1 MKKWLENYWY
11 HYKWATIISAFF
23 ITLAVICI
31 VQIASKKNYNIY
43 IRYVGDSVITGTQYD
58 DMTGALEKIVS
69 GDKKD
74 SVNFAQVA
82 YISDDDNP
90 YKNEK
95 NAVARE
101 TLSSMLVQPYYIY
114 IMDMTAYNDYK
125 DSGVFA
131 PLSSIFE
138 EDVTDISYDEYALY
152 LSKTEF
158 LKNAPGMEWV
168 EEDTVIVI
176 KIVPYDSVFTGKKSK
191 SELASFDIHKEF
203 LRSMVLG

>member
-23 ITLAVICI
+23 ITVAVICI

-114 IMDMTAYNDYK
+114 IMDLTAYNDYK

-158 LKNAPGMEWV
+158 LKNASGMEWV

>member
-58 DMTGALEKIVS
+58 DMTGALEKIIS

-138 EDVTDISYDEYALY
+138 EDITNISYDEYALY

>member
-23 ITLAVICI
+23 ITVAVICI

-58 DMTGALEKIVS
+58 DMTGSLEKIVS

-82 YISDDDNP
+82 YISDEDNP

-95 NAVARE
+95 NAVSRE

-191 SELASFDIHKEF
+191 RELASFDIHKEF

>member
-23 ITLAVICI
+23 ITVAVICI
-31 VQIASKKNYNIY
+31 VQISSKKDYNIY

-82 YISDDDNP
+82 YISDEDNP

-114 IMDMTAYNDYK
+114 IMDLTAYNDYK

-138 EDVTDISYDEYALY
+138 EDITDISYDEYALY

>member
-23 ITLAVICI
+23 ITVAVICI

-114 IMDMTAYNDYK
+114 IMDLTAYNDYK

-138 EDVTDISYDEYALY
+138 EDVTYISYDEYALY

-191 SELASFDIHKEF
+191 RELASFDIHKEF

>member
-23 ITLAVICI
+23 ITVAVICI
-31 VQIASKKNYNIY
+31 VQIASKKDYNIY

-82 YISDDDNP
+82 YISDEDNP

-114 IMDMTAYNDYK
+114 IMDLTAYNDYK

-191 SELASFDIHKEF
+191 RELSSFDIHKEF

>member
-23 ITLAVICI
+23 ITVAVICI

-191 SELASFDIHKEF
+191 RELASFDIHKEF

>member
-23 ITLAVICI
+23 ITVAVICI

-82 YISDDDNP
+82 YISDEDNP

-95 NAVARE
+95 NAVSRE

-114 IMDMTAYNDYK
+114 IMDLTAYNDYK

-191 SELASFDIHKEF
+191 RELASFDIHKEF

>member
-23 ITLAVICI
+23 ITVAVICI
-31 VQIASKKNYNIY
+31 VQIASKKDYNIY

-114 IMDMTAYNDYK
+114 IMDLTAYNDYK
-125 DSGVFA
+125 DSGVFV

-138 EDVTDISYDEYALY
+138 EDITDIYYDEYALY

-191 SELASFDIHKEF
+191 RELASFGIHKEF
-203 LRSMVLG
+203 LRTMVLG

>member
-23 ITLAVICI
+23 ITVAVICI
-31 VQIASKKNYNIY
+31 VQISSKKNYNIY

-82 YISDDDNP
+82 YISDEDNP

-95 NAVARE
+95 NAVSRE

-114 IMDMTAYNDYK
+114 IMDLTAYNDYK

-191 SELASFDIHKEF
+191 RELSSFDIHKEF

>member
-191 SELASFDIHKEF
+191 RELASFDIHKEF

>member
-23 ITLAVICI
+23 ITVAVICI
-31 VQIASKKNYNIY
+31 VQIASKKDYNIY

-114 IMDMTAYNDYK
+114 IMDLTAYNDYK
-125 DSGVFA
+125 DSGVFV

-138 EDVTDISYDEYALY
+138 EDITDISYDEYALY

-191 SELASFDIHKEF
+191 RELASFDIHKEF
-203 LRSMVLG
+203 LRTMVWG

>member
-23 ITLAVICI
+23 ITVAVICI

-131 PLSSIFE
+131 PLSNIFE

-191 SELASFDIHKEF
+191 RELASFDIHKEF

>member
-23 ITLAVICI
+23 ITVAVICI

-82 YISDDDNP
+82 YISDEDNP

-114 IMDMTAYNDYK
+114 IMDLTAYNDYK

-138 EDVTDISYDEYALY
+138 EDITDISYDEYALY

>member
-23 ITLAVICI
+23 ITVAVICI

-58 DMTGALEKIVS
+58 DMTGALEKIIS

-191 SELASFDIHKEF
+191 RELASFDIHKEF

>member
-23 ITLAVICI
+23 ITVAVICI

-138 EDVTDISYDEYALY
+138 EDVIDISYDEYALY

>member
-23 ITLAVICI
+23 ITVAVICI

-82 YISDDDNP
+82 YISDEDNP

-191 SELASFDIHKEF
+191 RELSSFDIHKEF

>member
-23 ITLAVICI
+23 ITVAVICI

-82 YISDDDNP
+82 YISDEDNP

-114 IMDMTAYNDYK
+114 IMDMTTYNDYK

-176 KIVPYDSVFTGKKSK
+176 KIVPYDSVFTGKKTK
-191 SELASFDIHKEF
+191 RELASFDIHKEF

>member
-23 ITLAVICI
+23 ITVAVICI

-82 YISDDDNP
+82 YISDEDNP

>member
-23 ITLAVICI
+23 ITVAVICI

-191 SELASFDIHKEF
+191 RELSSFDIHKEF

>member
-23 ITLAVICI
+23 ITVAVICI

-114 IMDMTAYNDYK
+114 IMDLTAYNDYK

>member
-23 ITLAVICI
+23 ITVAVICI

>member
-23 ITLAVICI
+23 ITVAVICI

-138 EDVTDISYDEYALY
+138 EDITDISYDEYALY

>member
-23 ITLAVICI
+23 ITVAVICI

-82 YISDDDNP
+82 YISDEDNP

-114 IMDMTAYNDYK
+114 IMDLTAYNDYK

-138 EDVTDISYDEYALY
+138 EDITDISYDEYALY

-191 SELASFDIHKEF
+191 RELASFDIHKEF

>member
-23 ITLAVICI
+23 ITVAVICI
-31 VQIASKKNYNIY
+31 VQIASKKDYNIY

-82 YISDDDNP
+82 YISDEDNP

-114 IMDMTAYNDYK
+114 IMDLTAYNDYK

-191 SELASFDIHKEF
+191 RELASFDIHKEF

>member
-1 MKKWLENYWY
+1 MKKWFENYWY

-23 ITLAVICI
+23 ITVAVICI

-158 LKNAPGMEWV
+158 LKNSPGMEWV

-191 SELASFDIHKEF
+191 RELASFDIHKEF

>member
-23 ITLAVICI
+23 ITVAVICI

-82 YISDDDNP
+82 YISDEDNP

-95 NAVARE
+95 NAVSRE

-191 SELASFDIHKEF
+191 RELASFDIHKEF

>member
-1 MKKWLENYWY
+1 
-11 HYKWATIISAFF
+11 
-23 ITLAVICI
+23 
-31 VQIASKKNYNIY
+31 
-43 IRYVGDSVITGTQYD
+43 
-58 DMTGALEKIVS
+58 MTGALEKIVS

-82 YISDDDNP
+82 YISDEDNP

-138 EDVTDISYDEYALY
+138 EDVTDISYVEYALH

>member
-23 ITLAVICI
+23 ITVAVICI
-31 VQIASKKNYNIY
+31 VQIASKKDYNIY

-58 DMTGALEKIVS
+58 DMTGALEKIIS

-82 YISDDDNP
+82 YISDEDNP

-114 IMDMTAYNDYK
+114 IMDLTAYNDYK

-138 EDVTDISYDEYALY
+138 EDITDISYDEYALY

>member
-23 ITLAVICI
+23 ITVAVICI
-31 VQIASKKNYNIY
+31 VQIASKKDYNIY

-101 TLSSMLVQPYYIY
+101 ALSSMLVQPYYIY

-191 SELASFDIHKEF
+191 RELASFDIHKEF

>member
-23 ITLAVICI
+23 ITVAVICI
-31 VQIASKKNYNIY
+31 VQIASKKDYNIY

-82 YISDDDNP
+82 YISDEDNP

-114 IMDMTAYNDYK
+114 IMDLTAYNDYK

-176 KIVPYDSVFTGKKSK
+176 KIVPYDSVFTGKNSK
-191 SELASFDIHKEF
+191 RELASFDIHKEF

>member
-23 ITLAVICI
+23 ITVAVICI

-82 YISDDDNP
+82 YISDEDNP

-95 NAVARE
+95 NAVSRE

-114 IMDMTAYNDYK
+114 IMDLTAYNDYK

-191 SELASFDIHKEF
+191 RELSSFDIHKEF
-203 LRSMVLG
+203 LISMVLG

>member
-58 DMTGALEKIVS
+58 DMTGALEKIIS

-191 SELASFDIHKEF
+191 RELASFDIHKEF

>member
-191 SELASFDIHKEF
+191 RELSSFDIHKEF

>member
-191 SELASFDIHKEF
+191 RELASFDIHKEF
-203 LRSMVLG
+203 LRSMILG

>member
-23 ITLAVICI
+23 ITVAVICI

-114 IMDMTAYNDYK
+114 IMDLTAYNDYK

-131 PLSSIFE
+131 PLSNIFE

-158 LKNAPGMEWV
+158 LKNASGMEWV

-191 SELASFDIHKEF
+191 RELASFDIHKEF

>member
-23 ITLAVICI
+23 ITVAVICI

-58 DMTGALEKIVS
+58 DMTGALEKIIS

-114 IMDMTAYNDYK
+114 IMDLTAYNDYK

>member
-1 MKKWLENYWY
+1 
-11 HYKWATIISAFF
+11 
-23 ITLAVICI
+23 
-31 VQIASKKNYNIY
+31 
-43 IRYVGDSVITGTQYD
+43 
-58 DMTGALEKIVS
+58 MTGALEKIVS

-82 YISDDDNP
+82 YISDEDNP